1 MTRSPNNPAC
11 DRAGI
16 AVIAIMQIVATA
28 KPYERQL
35 RIEQLLRGEFAD
47 IEQQIAADRK
57 GYADE

>member
-1 MTRSPNNPAC
+1 
-11 DRAGI
+11 
-16 AVIAIMQIVATA
+16 MQIVATA